1 MQKNDKLE
9 RRPRRRVLIVDDEII
24 DRQLLKAIVSRKYE
38 VLCAESGEEALE
50 TIRSQPLS
58 LVLLDL
64 IMPGMNGYEVLRAIR
79 KDPALRQLPVIVL
92 TAEKGAEVE
101 TLRLGATDFIPKP
114 FYMPEVILA
123 RIDRSIELAE
133 DKLIISGAETD
144 PLTGLYK
151 QDFFLHYARQLDRF
165 EPDLP
170 MDAVVLNINRF
181 HLVNELYGRAFGDS
195 LLREIG
201 SILRRLV
208 QGTPGLA
215 GRTAS
220 DTFVLYLPHREDYEA
235 SLLAPLAA
243 AGGAPGRARA
253 TVRVGIYPLAAKS
266 ADLEQRLDR
275 ANLACSRLRGNYA
288 TACAYY
294 DTSTHEEELQEERLI
309 SGMETALQERQFRVF
324 YQPKYL
330 IQGNRPVLASA
341 EALIRW
347 VHPERGMI
355 PPASFI
361 PLFEQNGL
369 ISRLDHYVWREVA
382 EQIRAWK
389 DRYGF
394 SVPISVNVSRVDL
407 FDPGLEDTLREVLD
421 ACGLEPSEYL
431 LEITESSY
439 TDHAEQLV
447 ETVHR
452 LRALGFQVEMDDF
465 GTGYSSLNMLTA
477 LPIDTLKLDMG
488 FIRNIASSPKE
499 LRMVELMLDLAKFL
513 AVPVV
518 AEGVETEEQYRLLKN
533 AGCELIQGY
542 YFSRPVPPEEFAL
555 LIEKELKERESDAQ
569 NGADQTGR
577 NESC

>member
-170 MDAVVLNINRF
+170 MDAVVLNVNRF

-201 SILRRLV
+201 SILRRICH
-208 QGTPGLA
+208 GIRRIADSIRRGI
-215 GRTAS
+215 GR
-220 DTFVLYLPHREDYEA
+220 VLCCCFGGFQF
-235 SLLAPLAA
+235 LLDI
-243 AGGAPGRARA
+243 
-253 TVRVGIYPLAAKS
+253 VIV
-266 ADLEQRLDR
+266 
-275 ANLACSRLRGNYA
+275 
-288 TACAYY
+288 
-294 DTSTHEEELQEERLI
+294 THE
-309 SGMETALQERQFRVF
+309 
-324 YQPKYL
+324 
-330 IQGNRPVLASA
+330 
-341 EALIRW
+341 
-347 VHPERGMI
+347 
-355 PPASFI
+355 
-361 PLFEQNGL
+361 
-369 ISRLDHYVWREVA
+369 
-382 EQIRAWK
+382 
-389 DRYGF
+389 
-394 SVPISVNVSRVDL
+394 
-407 FDPGLEDTLREVLD
+407 
-421 ACGLEPSEYL
+421 
-431 LEITESSY
+431 
-439 TDHAEQLV
+439 
-447 ETVHR
+447 
-452 LRALGFQVEMDDF
+452 
-465 GTGYSSLNMLTA
+465 
-477 LPIDTLKLDMG
+477 
-488 FIRNIASSPKE
+488 
-499 LRMVELMLDLAKFL
+499 
-513 AVPVV
+513 
-518 AEGVETEEQYRLLKN
+518 
-533 AGCELIQGY
+533 
-542 YFSRPVPPEEFAL
+542 
-555 LIEKELKERESDAQ
+555 
-569 NGADQTGR
+569 
-577 NESC
+577 